1 LHCAWEEGSLVGRR
15 ASQAACAGS
24 RPREVAVAVDAAAA
38 GAAADAVVADADAA
52 AALAA
57 AAGDAAAGDAAAVRR
72 FVAGTVQTTAEMR
85 RFAAVEGEG
94 AGVAAGHQ
102 AVRARTNA
110 SPQRRGRCGSSARTA
125 SRLVW
130 CRCGAR

>member
-57 AAGDAAAGDAAAVRR
+57 AAGDAAAVRR

-110 SPQRRGRCGSSARTA
+110 SLQRRGRCGSSARTA

>member
-1 LHCAWEEGSLVGRR
+1 MHCAWEEGSLVGRR

-57 AAGDAAAGDAAAVRR
+57 AAGDAAAVRR

-94 AGVAAGHQ
+94 AGAGVAAGHQ

-110 SPQRRGRCGSSARTA
+110 SLQRRGRCGSSARTA